1 MDDFDDLL
9 QTKISPESSVS
20 IQQNK
25 IQSAAQQQVNDV
37 RSGRKHQQTEPLA
50 PNFSWMDE
58 YQKISGA
65 PQMMKPVSGPS
76 KLSPKPVF
84 KPKITSSKVPTSPMQ
99 VQSLAPY
106 ITIPSSVS
114 STVHSNPR
122 DNIKKPEN

>member
-1 MDDFDDLL
+1 MYYA
-9 QTKISPESSVS
+9 V
-20 IQQNK
+20 QQK
-25 IQSAAQQQVNDV
+25 VNDV

-58 YQKISGA
+58 YRKISGA
-65 PQMMKPVSGPS
+65 PQMKKPVSGPS
-76 KLSPKPVF
+76 KLSPNPIF

-122 DNIKKPEN
+122 DNMKKPEN